1 MLVVVEEGM
10 LVYSGAVDHQPE
22 GEGDEEGGGVRGG
35 LQACADQPEGRVQCH
50 EIYSAVVLLHKS
62 TPCRHRN
69 NIPIEFLLTRL
80 FSSHYPR
87 E

>member
-10 LVYSGAVDHQPE
+10 LVYGGAVDHQPE

-50 EIYSAVVLLHKS
+50 EI
-62 TPCRHRN
+62 
-69 NIPIEFLLTRL
+69 
-80 FSSHYPR
+80 
-87 E
+87 